1 VNRRGVSVPEVR
13 EVVRACAHIRVPDP
27 APVYLQQFLVLRLV
41 AEHSS
46 LAAKV
51 YHLSPAQSRDLFRL
65 VRKLQDAAN
74 YA

>member
-1 VNRRGVSVPEVR
+1 
-13 EVVRACAHIRVPDP
+13 
-27 APVYLQQFLVLRLV
+27 V